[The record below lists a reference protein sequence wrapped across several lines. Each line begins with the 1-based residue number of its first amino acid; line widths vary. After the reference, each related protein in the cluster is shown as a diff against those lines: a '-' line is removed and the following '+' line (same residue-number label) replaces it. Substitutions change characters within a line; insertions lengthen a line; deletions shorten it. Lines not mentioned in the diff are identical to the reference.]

1 MPVLKN
7 AKWEAFAQGLAKGQ
21 AVGDAY
27 VNAGYKDSPASA
39 TRLSKNV
46 KIRARVKEIM
56 DRGADRAEVS
66 IERVLTEM
74 ARLGF
79 GDIRKAFDADGNLK
93 RPEEWDDDFAAAV
106 SSIEVV
112 SRPSSEPVD
121 EEQEPQAHGGSL
133 KRNRNTKVEYVHK
146 IKLWDKNSALEKLA
160 KHLGMFIDRTEIT
173 GKDGAAIQIEEV
185 SARDIITSRLAGLSA
200 RGTKK

>member
-7 AKWEAFAQGLAKGQ
+7 AKWESFAQGLAEGL

-46 KIRARVKEIM
+46 KIQARVDELVAK
-56 DRGADRAEVS
+56 GADRAEATV
-66 IERVLTEM
+66 ERVLKEM

-79 GDIRKAFDADGNLK
+79 GDIRKAFTAGDAIL
-93 RPEEWDDDFAAAV
+93 PPSQWDDDFAASVAA
-106 SSIEVV
+106 IEVV
-112 SRPSSEPVD
+112 SKPTGEKD
-121 EEQEPQAHGGSL
+121 EEGRPV
-133 KRNRNTKVEYVHK
+133 VEHVHK

-160 KHLGMFIDRTEIT
+160 KHLGMFIERHEHT
-173 GKDGAAIQIEEV
+173 GKDGGPLALIV
-185 SARDIITSRLAGLSA
+185 SKEDAEL
-200 RGTKK
+200 

>member
-7 AKWEAFAQGLAKGQ
+7 AKWEAFAQGLAKGL

-46 KIRARVKEIM
+46 KIQARVDELVAK
-56 DRGADRAEVS
+56 GADRAEATV
-66 IERVLTEM
+66 ERVLKEM

-79 GDIRKAFDADGNLK
+79 GDIRKAFDDDGFLK

-106 SSIEVV
+106 ASIEVV
-112 SRPSSEPVD
+112 SRPSSEPAD

-133 KRNRNTKVEYVHK
+133 KRNRNTKIEYVHK

-160 KHLGMFIDRTEIT
+160 KHLGMFIERHEHT
-173 GKDGAAIQIEEV
+173 GKDGGPFALIV
-185 SARDIITSRLAGLSA
+185 SKEDAEL
-200 RGTKK
+200 